1 MLQKHRTCFL
11 VYFTRNRF
19 DARKQGAAAK
29 KTTFEKHNARAAT
42 VTIGYNKRENA
53 GGIECG
59 IEPRNSALSLLMC
72 ELRQFRIRCSTST
85 ALENELAE
93 TKAQL
98 ALCIIEL
105 DQTKAQLDRSNDN
118 IFDLEDEINDVK
130 NERNE
135 AINRMDDAQDRFI
148 EEHHDNA
155 RLRVAAESNLAIAL
169 QALAELRETHAAV
182 LQELDELSAAVQ
194 VADQFIGIGI
204 DAT

>member
-1 MLQKHRTCFL
+1 
-11 VYFTRNRF
+11 
-19 DARKQGAAAK
+19 
-29 KTTFEKHNARAAT
+29 
-42 VTIGYNKRENA
+42 
-53 GGIECG
+53 
-59 IEPRNSALSLLMC
+59 
-72 ELRQFRIRCSTST
+72 
-85 ALENELAE
+85 LAE

-194 VADQFIGIGI
+194 VADQFHWHWY
-204 DAT
+204 